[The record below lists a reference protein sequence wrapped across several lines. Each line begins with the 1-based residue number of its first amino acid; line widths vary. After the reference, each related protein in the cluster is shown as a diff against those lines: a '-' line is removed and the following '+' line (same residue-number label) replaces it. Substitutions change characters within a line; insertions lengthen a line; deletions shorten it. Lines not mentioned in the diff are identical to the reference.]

1 MLEADDKVNWGDI
14 EARGK
19 NQPGS
24 TNHDIRE
31 KQVICWPE
39 PLVLGKKINT
49 WQYAAS
55 FFRLRNYFVSVLF
68 INNKFF
74 PIAHRLL
81 NIITIFY
88 LNSKTLVLPWAT
100 VMSSYTTDP
109 KPYPLK
115 PWSPHGFV
123 CFSLSAYPHKFWN
136 FYFLLTSSHN
146 HYLSVPKG
154 VILLM
159 VQICGSTSIMS
170 IIWLHLNLVSH
181 SPHISW
187 LNGNLSWVSLPFL
200 CFNLVDLSV
209 SQTCISWAVFLLHD
223 ERAI

>member
-1 MLEADDKVNWGDI
+1 MTYVKSKSFADQSHLSWARRLIPGNMLLLFLDWGI
-14 EARGK
+14 
-19 NQPGS
+19 
-24 TNHDIRE
+24 I
-31 KQVICWPE
+31 
-39 PLVLGKKINT
+39 
-49 WQYAAS
+49 
-55 FFRLRNYFVSVLF
+55 FVSVLF